1 MLLAARGKDASH
13 RSKLRQEALIHRD
26 IVFAQASDMWWKVN
40 LTSKWERGGSILRYA
55 FDWALRNTDAEY
67 IVKSDVDG
75 YVCPYH
81 LQYVLQTLAQ
91 RRLFYARFTHDASF
105 TSHARFTAA
114 ECWADQ
120 NFQSYSR
127 ELLQDALLS
136 FNSTGAWLA
145 TYNWA
150 RNFGWFLQ
158 RAWLR
163 GDTTVFHDSSAIIAS
178 KGNGSSAMKAI
189 QNFPSQ
195 SEKTLEKDVFDN
207 FCKKFVFGHIR
218 SKDTKPFYELY
229 RRGKKNR
236 CVKDAPD
243 DPRQCY
249 NLGAYL
255 EGTRTPPCYKLLHA
269 DIKLNDSG

>member
-1 MLLAARGKDASH
+1 MSLPSAVRSPDLGAEEALLRPLHTRRIIHISRPLHSGRVLG
-13 RSKLRQEALIHRD
+13 RSKLSKL
-26 IVFAQASDMWWKVN
+26 
-40 LTSKWERGGSILRYA
+40 LTRVAPR
-55 FDWALRNTDAEY
+55 
-67 IVKSDVDG
+67 
-75 YVCPYH
+75 C
-81 LQYVLQTLAQ
+81 LA
-91 RRLFYARFTHDASF
+91 
-105 TSHARFTAA
+105 
-114 ECWADQ
+114 
-120 NFQSYSR
+120 
-127 ELLQDALLS
+127 LLQLH
-136 FNSTGAWLA
+136 GAWLA

-189 QNFPSQ
+189 QNVPSQ
-195 SEKTLEKDVFDN
+195 SEKTFEKDVFDN

-255 EGTRTPPCYKLLHA
+255 EGTRTPPCFKLLHA
-269 DIKLNDSG
+269 DIKLNDSR